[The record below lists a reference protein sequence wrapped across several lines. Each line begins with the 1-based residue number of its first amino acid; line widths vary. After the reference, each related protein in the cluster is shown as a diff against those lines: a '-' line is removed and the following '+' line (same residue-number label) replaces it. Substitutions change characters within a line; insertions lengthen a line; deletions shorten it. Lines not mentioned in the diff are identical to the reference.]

1 MKKRKIK
8 QKIVRDGIAIK
19 TWMLQKGVTQAEIVR
34 ATQINK
40 GLVSK
45 TIHGFRNCKKVLAY
59 LRERRM
65 PARLL
70 WLKGKKSRRI
80 KF

>member
-1 MKKRKIK
+1 MERKKTRRGRI
-8 QKIVRDGIAIK
+8 RDGIAIK
-19 TWMLQKGVTQAEIVR
+19 TWMLQKGITQADIVR

-45 TIHGFRNCKKVLAY
+45 TINGYRNSKKVLVY
-59 LRERRM
+59 LRERKM

-70 WLKGKKSRRI
+70 WLEGKKSRRI
-80 KF
+80 KL